1 MANTDLSGSSLKD
14 DLNEYQ
20 LSVAEILNG
29 MDLDLR
35 NLSQKLKKI
44 DGVRDDDR
52 KLLHI
57 EIAKVLSR
65 IEALEDHHKNI
76 NTEVSKI
83 SERLSKLE
91 EFTERGFEYIS
102 KGNSEG

>member
-29 MDLDLR
+29 MYLDLK
-35 NLSQKLKKI
+35 NLSHKLKKI
-44 DGVRDDDR
+44 DVVRDEDR

-57 EIAKVLSR
+57 EIAKVLSS
-65 IEALEDHHKNI
+65 IEAYEHQK
-76 NTEVSKI
+76 K
-83 SERLSKLE
+83 
-91 EFTERGFEYIS
+91 
-102 KGNSEG
+102 